1 MGQAIS
7 QVLPFAIGIAI
18 SPVPIIAVILVLF
31 TPRAKVNGL
40 AFLAG
45 WSGGLTILTVIVY
58 AVASGA
64 GVSDSDSSASDTS
77 HTIKLVLGIVLILLA
92 ARDWR
97 KRPAPGQEAPAPKWM
112 AALDSFTP
120 VKATGMAAL
129 LSSVN
134 PKNLALAIG
143 AATSLAQLG
152 TSGTDVTVAIIVF
165 VLLASVTIAGPVI
178 VFLAGGD
185 RAASVLDGWKAWLSA
200 NNAAVMAVLFLVFG
214 VVLFSQGLQGLT
226 A

>member
-58 AVASGA
+58 AVASSA

-120 VKATGMAAL
+120 VKAAGMAAL

-152 TSGTDVTVAIIVF
+152 TSGPDVTVAIIVF

-214 VVLFSQGLQGLT
+214 VVLFSEGLGTLS
-226 A
+226 